1 MANIATEAGGN
12 IPNPKFDD
20 VFAFITS
27 PNKYNELSK
36 YENKMGK
43 SAISKS
49 KFVMCIRDSM
59 LGYMKTLKEKMSF
72 EDGILVYYFWSG

>member
-1 MANIATEAGGN
+1 
-12 IPNPKFDD
+12 
-20 VFAFITS
+20 
-27 PNKYNELSK
+27 
-36 YENKMGK
+36 MGK